1 MQMTEHSSFLPV
13 AEAYDLWAGTYD
25 TQDNPMVFGAS
36 RIVEGLAG
44 EVRGRDVVEFG
55 CGTGRNLARLRA
67 GGAASLTGLDLSAGM
82 LDQARRRGPDFHLLR
97 HDMSQPVALPDAS
110 ADLALFCL
118 SLEHMADLLPPLRE
132 ARRLLRPR
140 GEVRIVE
147 IHPFLSLGGTG
158 AHFQAGGR
166 EIRMPTVA
174 HGFADYLNGFAA
186 LELRLLACR
195 EWRPRDFGG
204 ALPDRVLKRGPDH
217 PLLVEFRLGR

>member
-1 MQMTEHSSFLPV
+1 MTERSSFLPV
-13 AEAYDLWAGTYD
+13 AAAYDLWAGTYD

-67 GGAASLTGLDLSAGM
+67 GGAAGLTGLDLSAGM
-82 LDQARRRGPDFHLLR
+82 LEQARQRSPDVHLLR

-140 GEVRIVE
+140 GEIRIVE
-147 IHPFLSLGGTG
+147 IHPFLSLGGTS

-166 EIRMPTVA
+166 EIHMPTVA
-174 HGFADYLNGFAA
+174 HGFADYLNTFTA
-186 LELRLLACR
+186 LGLRPLACR

-204 ALPDRVLKRGPDH
+204 ALPERVLKRGPDH
-217 PLLVEFRLGR
+217 PLLVEFQLGH